1 MREEKKE
8 KQKQNILRS
17 AALVFSEKGY
27 LKSTMS
33 AVAERASIG
42 KGTIY
47 GYFSSKDELFF
58 EVFKWY
64 NQQIFDNIDLETNR
78 KISQKNK
85 ILNIAEVVMKSVMD
99 LMEFYGITME
109 FWSAA
114 SSSQKREIFKKEF
127 QKIYGEFTAI
137 IKKNIELGI
146 ENNEFANE
154 TDSDNIARGIICI
167 LDTLGLQYWL
177 VQDFNPVYTGVDVIR
192 TILKGIEAEK

>member
-8 KQKQNILRS
+8 KQRQNILSS

-33 AVAERASIG
+33 AVAEKASIG

-64 NQQIFDNIDLETNR
+64 NQQVFNNIDSVKNR
-78 KISQKNK
+78 EDSQKK
-85 ILNIAEVVMKSVMD
+85 MILDIAEIVMKSVMD
-99 LMEFYGITME
+99 LMDFYGITME

-114 SSSQKREIFKKEF
+114 SSSEKREIFKKEF
-127 QKIYGEFTAI
+127 QNIYGEFTGVIKVI
-137 IKKNIELGI
+137 IQRGI
-146 ENNEFANE
+146 ADKEFSSK
-154 TDSDNIARGIICI
+154 TDPDNIARGIICI

-177 VQDFNPVYTGVDVIR
+177 VQDFDPVYTGVDVIN